1 MSVALFISEKYL
13 KDNSIISE
21 NVDFKQL
28 KPEIIA
34 IQDIYIEPL
43 LGTGLYRE
51 IKAQI
56 VAGTVSSANQTLL
69 DTMIS
74 PCLMWYIM
82 AFSPIALSYKYANK
96 GVLTK
101 QGGDS
106 SNPATLDELNNVT
119 SEYKNRAEA
128 YAERLIK
135 FLLENHNTYP
145 LYNNPGTGIDVIIP
159 KRAGYSVPMSLA
171 MPYTMDKKD
180 KIQYNNW
187 FID

>member
-13 KDNSIISE
+13 KENSIISE

-56 VAGTVSSANQTLL
+56 IAGTVSSANQTLL

-74 PCLMWYIM
+74 PCLMW
-82 AFSPIALSYKYANK
+82 
-96 GVLTK
+96 
-101 QGGDS
+101 
-106 SNPATLDELNNVT
+106 
-119 SEYKNRAEA
+119 
-128 YAERLIK
+128 
-135 FLLENHNTYP
+135 
-145 LYNNPGTGIDVIIP
+145 
-159 KRAGYSVPMSLA
+159 
-171 MPYTMDKKD
+171 
-180 KIQYNNW
+180 
-187 FID
+187 